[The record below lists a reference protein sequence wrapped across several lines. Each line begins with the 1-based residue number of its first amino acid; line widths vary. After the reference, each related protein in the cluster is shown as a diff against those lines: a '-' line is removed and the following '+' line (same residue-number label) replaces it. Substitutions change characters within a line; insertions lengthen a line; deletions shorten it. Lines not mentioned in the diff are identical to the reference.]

1 MTRKIMISAG
11 EASGDMHA
19 AAFVKELQLSLE
31 TYEFYGLG
39 GPQLEALGMELL
51 VDCRDIAVVGI
62 VEVLIRYR
70 YLLSKLKILR
80 QQLHSNPPDLLVLVD
95 YPDFNLK
102 LAETAKKLGIKVLF
116 YISPQVWAWRPKRV
130 TRIGQLVDMMA
141 VLFPFEE
148 VFYKRENIPV
158 RFVGHPLVDEAKSTM
173 SRDEARQLCG
183 INNDKPSIAL
193 LPGSRTGEVSRVLP
207 IMIKTA
213 ELLHQTSPE
222 INYVLP
228 LAKTL
233 DDRLVD
239 SDIQSSSI
247 KINIVKDHAYDVMN
261 ACDALLCASG
271 TATLEAAMI
280 GTPFAITYRVHP
292 LSYFIF
298 KRLVTVPDIGLI
310 NVVAGKRIV
319 QEFVQNEAQ
328 PPIIVKEL
336 NRLLFDQT
344 YRKQMFTEL
353 ETVKQKMGESGG
365 AANVAELIIEMLDH

>member
-1 MTRKIMISAG
+1 MTYKIMISAG

-19 AAFVKELQLSLE
+19 AAFVKELQSSSKV
-31 TYEFYGLG
+31 YEFYGLG

-102 LAETAKKLGIKVLF
+102 LAETAKELGIKVLF
-116 YISPQVWAWRPKRV
+116 YISPQVWAWRPKRI

-158 RFVGHPLVDEAKSTM
+158 RFVGHPLVDEAKPTM
-173 SRDEARQLCG
+173 SRDQARQLCG
-183 INNDKPSIAL
+183 INNKHPSIGL
-193 LPGSRTGEVSRVLP
+193 LPGSRTGEISRVLP

-213 ELLHQTSPE
+213 ELLQQTSPE

-228 LAKTL
+228 LAGTL
-233 DDRLVD
+233 DERLLN
-239 SDIQSSSI
+239 SYLHTSNL
-247 KINIVKDHAYDVMN
+247 KINIVKDHPYDAMN

-271 TATLEAAMI
+271 TATLEAAII

-298 KRLVTVPDIGLI
+298 KRLITVPDIGLV
-310 NVVAGKRIV
+310 NVVASKRIV
-319 QEFVQNEAQ
+319 QEFVQDKAH
-328 PPIIVKEL
+328 PPTIAKEL
-336 NRLLFDQT
+336 NRLLWDQT
-344 YRKQMFTEL
+344 YREQMLTEL
-353 ETVKQKMGESGG
+353 ETVKQKMGQSGG
-365 AANVAELIIEMLDH
+365 AANVAELIIEMLAD

>member
-19 AAFVKELQLSLE
+19 AAFVKELQSSSE

-39 GPQLEALGMELL
+39 GPQLEALGIELL

-62 VEVLIRYR
+62 VEVLIHYR

-80 QQLHSNPPDLLVLVD
+80 QQLHTNPPDLLVLVD

-102 LAETAKKLGIKVLF
+102 LAETAKELDIKVLF

-328 PPIIVKEL
+328 QPIIVKEL